1 MHEELKQAILVREN
15 RKFGIVKT
23 PEIFIQQSS
32 SAEEVNN
39 WLKAKGFSDSTVK
52 KLNGLTGNELFGLK
66 RHTIEEYCGKSEGS
80 RLHSQITIQRNVSGV
95 RPILFI

>member
-15 RKFGIVKT
+15 RRLGIVRT

-32 SAEEVNN
+32 SASDVND
-39 WLKAKGFSDSTVK
+39 WLKAKGFSETTVK

-66 RHTIEEYCGKSEGS
+66 RNTLEEYCGKDEGT

-95 RPILFI
+95 GI